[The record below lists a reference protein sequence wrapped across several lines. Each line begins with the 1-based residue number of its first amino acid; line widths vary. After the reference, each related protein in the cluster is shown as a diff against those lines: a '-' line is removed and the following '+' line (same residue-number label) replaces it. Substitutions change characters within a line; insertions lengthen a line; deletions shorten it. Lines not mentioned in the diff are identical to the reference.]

1 MTKKILTDKFF
12 DRSSVVVAK
21 DLIGKYLVRKKEG
34 KIYAFKIVETE
45 AYEGLNDR
53 ASHAYRGQTSR
64 NAPMFGEAG
73 TIYVYFTYGM
83 HFMLNITCGKKGHP
97 AAVLIRGVEE
107 CSGPA
112 RLTKKLEIDKKL
124 NGLSLGKRS
133 GLWVEDRGVEI
144 KKIKVKK
151 TPRIGIDRSGPVWSQ
166 KLYRFVIR

>member
-73 TIYVYFTYGM
+73 TIYVYF
-83 HFMLNITCGKKGHP
+83 
-97 AAVLIRGVEE
+97 
-107 CSGPA
+107 
-112 RLTKKLEIDKKL
+112 
-124 NGLSLGKRS
+124 
-133 GLWVEDRGVEI
+133 
-144 KKIKVKK
+144 KIGRAHV
-151 TPRIGIDRSGPVWSQ
+151 
-166 KLYRFVIR
+166 